1 MKKFIL
7 ITLAGS
13 ALNFPV
19 LADDINEMNAKSEQL
34 GLIGVDEAKSIALE
48 AKPGIIDD
56 IDLDFIAQQT
66 EGFSGAD
73 LKGLAERI
81 IDPAYA
87 AAMETGQRVKVT
99 NDHVQQ
105 ALDKSRPSVSDK
117 ELKRYAKFRDEGE

>member
-56 IDLDFIAQQT
+56 IDLDNRSFVGGWDYEI
-66 EGFSGAD
+66 EVLGKDGKEWD
-73 LKGLAERI
+73 LYINA
-81 IDPAYA
+81 
-87 AAMETGQRVKVT
+87 ETGEVRKV
-99 NDHVQQ
+99 
-105 ALDKSRPSVSDK
+105 SRDWD
-117 ELKRYAKFRDEGE
+117 LF

>member
-34 GLIGVDEAKSIALE
+34 GLISVDEAKSIALE

-56 IDLDFIAQQT
+56 IDLDNRSFVGGWDYEIEVLGKDGKEWDVYINA
-66 EGFSGAD
+66 
-73 LKGLAERI
+73 
-81 IDPAYA
+81 
-87 AAMETGQRVKVT
+87 ETGEVRKV
-99 NDHVQQ
+99 
-105 ALDKSRPSVSDK
+105 SRDWD
-117 ELKRYAKFRDEGE
+117 LF

>member
-56 IDLDFIAQQT
+56 IDLDNRSFVGGWDYEIEVLGKDGKEWGVYINA
-66 EGFSGAD
+66 
-73 LKGLAERI
+73 
-81 IDPAYA
+81 
-87 AAMETGQRVKVT
+87 ETGEVRKV
-99 NDHVQQ
+99 
-105 ALDKSRPSVSDK
+105 SRDWD
-117 ELKRYAKFRDEGE
+117 LF

>member
-56 IDLDFIAQQT
+56 IDLDNRSFVGGWDYEIEVLGKDGKEWDVYINA
-66 EGFSGAD
+66 
-73 LKGLAERI
+73 
-81 IDPAYA
+81 
-87 AAMETGQRVKVT
+87 ETGEVRKV
-99 NDHVQQ
+99 
-105 ALDKSRPSVSDK
+105 SRDWD
-117 ELKRYAKFRDEGE
+117 LF

>member
-56 IDLDFIAQQT
+56 IDLDNRSFVGGWDYEI
-66 EGFSGAD
+66 EVLGKDG
-73 LKGLAERI
+73 
-81 IDPAYA
+81 
-87 AAMETGQRVKVT
+87 
-99 NDHVQQ
+99 
-105 ALDKSRPSVSDK
+105 K
-117 ELKRYAKFRDEGE
+117 EKKISPTTTR